1 MEPNPTARPMNRR
14 LFLKGAAL
22 SLVGLTVFGI
32 DAPMRA
38 MATEETLNALSNAQ
52 AEYETAMAEL
62 QNITAQLEEAQY
74 NLSQCQANLDATN
87 AQIAETEASI
97 AQKQQELA
105 DAQDTLA
112 DRIRANYTSGGVD
125 LLDMVFSATTFE
137 DFVSRLYY
145 AGKVSDSDAQAIQ
158 EVKDL
163 KAELETEEAALQ
175 DQRAEQEQLLADQQA
190 LTDQLASTQDYYQ
203 SYTASLSAEV
213 TALMEQARAEEE
225 AARQAAYE
233 AYLAQQAAD
242 EAAGGG
248 GSPDGGSSDGGYSD
262 GGTSD
267 GGYSDAGGGSS
278 GGAPSG
284 GGGGYTGGN
293 HVSSVVGIAWN
304 YVGVTPYVWGGTSP
318 SGFDCSGLTQYC
330 YAQAGYSIGRD
341 TYAQAANISAR
352 GQMTYNMGD
361 LQPGD
366 LVFPHAGHVG
376 IYCGGGM
383 MIHAPYEGRTV
394 SYDSVY
400 AFSFGG
406 CPV

>member
-1 MEPNPTARPMNRR
+1 MDPIPATHPMNRR

-32 DAPMRA
+32 DTPMRA
-38 MATEETLNALSNAQ
+38 MATEETLNALADAQ
-52 AEYETAMAEL
+52 AEYETAMADL
-62 QNITAQLEEAQY
+62 QSVTEQLEEAQY
-74 NLSQCQANLDATN
+74 NLSECQANLDATN

-97 AQKQQELA
+97 TQKQQELS
-105 DAQDTLA
+105 DAQDVLA
-112 DRIRANYTSGGVD
+112 DRIRANYTSGGIN

-145 AGKVSDSDAQAIQ
+145 AGKISDSDAQAIQ

-163 KAELETEEAALQ
+163 KAELEAEEAALQ
-175 DQRAEQEQLLADQQA
+175 EQRAEQEQLVANQQA
-190 LTDQLASTQDYYQ
+190 LADELASTQEYYQ
-203 SYTASLSAEV
+203 SYIASLSAEV
-213 TALMEQARAEEE
+213 TALMEQAQAEEE

-233 AYLAQQAAD
+233 AYLAQQAAEE
-242 EAAGGG
+242 EAAQAA
-248 GSPDGGSSDGGYSD
+248 SSDGVSSD
-262 GGTSD
+262 GESSSSASSD
-267 GGYSDAGGGSS
+267 GESSS
-278 GGAPSG
+278 GGSTSSDS
-284 GGGGYTGGN
+284 GYTGGN

-304 YVGVTPYVWGGTSP
+304 YVGVTPYKWGGTDP

-341 TYAQAANISAR
+341 TYAQAANISAK
-352 GQMTYNMGD
+352 GQMTYSMSD
-361 LQPGD
+361 LQAGD
-366 LVFPHAGHVG
+366 LVFPHASHVG

-383 MIHAPYEGRTV
+383 MIHSPYEGRTV
-394 SYDSVY
+394 SYESVY